1 VEPPDSVWR
10 FGPQTIGGQKYFGF
24 VLDANE
30 RSSLISVDNFRVY
43 TSSTITTGS
52 VQNDVTKL
60 DNLGTLRCAL
70 NNPTLNGTTPPV
82 DLGFNIDNWIKLN
95 AAPENLDV
103 QANGGSGMA
112 DMVVYI
118 PATVALI
125 GVGLLGL
132 GAMRRTMSKLSKT
145 KRNSLNELKG
155 SPD

>member
-1 VEPPDSVWR
+1 MDPGSIVGAVW
-10 FGPQTIGGQKYFGF
+10 TI
-24 VLDANE
+24 D
-30 RSSLISVDNFRVY
+30 R
-43 TSSTITTGS
+43 
-52 VQNDVTKL
+52 
-60 DNLGTLRCAL
+60 
-70 NNPTLNGTTPPV
+70 TTPPV

-132 GAMRRTMSKLSKT
+132 GAMRRKMSKLSKT